1 MKNAS
6 IKSCLLLTLA
16 ACLSANAQVVTPP
29 PSQVNPIDWNIPKD
43 PPAPAEELQPVN
55 RVTEQRPQTPPM
67 APLPPLEYKSLVEK
81 DADGK
86 IIQPKE
92 PIQLAAMRRNPMLPP
107 DFLPSIQKF
116 LEDRQV
122 SINHL
127 TVANL
132 DILER
137 VDDGA
142 FENVDFQNRA
152 SISSLTN
159 MIKPLTG
166 SNKTMCEQLKADQVM
181 TQEQYRFNHK
191 ISMEYIKA
199 ITEERTATKGLDKG
213 ASAQALLMALYKQN
227 VDEYMTTYTRA
238 MEVACSRWS
247 EVVSGIQLDGPAK
260 ARADEVGKAVAN
272 AATQAEKL
280 VAAKGLREGL
290 TVDQRKLFVERAIK
304 LWMEQKASN

>member
-1 MKNAS
+1 M
-6 IKSCLLLTLA
+6 T
-16 ACLSANAQVVTPP
+16 
-29 PSQVNPIDWNIPKD
+29 
-43 PPAPAEELQPVN
+43 
-55 RVTEQRPQTPPM
+55 
-67 APLPPLEYKSLVEK
+67 PLPTLPYKSLVEK

-86 IIQPKE
+86 IIKVKE
-92 PIQLAAMRRNPMLPP
+92 PIQLAAMRRNPMLGP
-107 DFLPSIQKF
+107 DYIPSIQKF

-152 SISSLTN
+152 SIRSLTD

-166 SNKTMCEQLKADQVM
+166 SNKTMCEQLKTDQLM
-181 TQEQYRFNHK
+181 SQEQYRFNHK

-199 ITEERTATKGLDKG
+199 VTEEHNASKGLDKG
-213 ASAQALLMALYKQN
+213 GNAQALLMALYKQN
-227 VDEYMTTYTRA
+227 VDEYMNTYVRS

-247 EVVSGIQLDGPAK
+247 DVLSGIELDGTAK
-260 ARADEVGKAVAN
+260 ARAEEVGKAVA
-272 AATQAEKL
+272 AAKTDAEKL
-280 VAAKGLREGL
+280 AAAKGLREGL
-290 TVDQRKLFVERAIK
+290 TIDQRKLFVERAIK
-304 LWMEQKASN
+304 LWMEQKASH